1 MIRRFTTIS
10 LDRLTEGQNMAL
22 KGKVALV
29 TGSTSGIGL
38 GIARAL
44 AAEGAD
50 IMLNG
55 FGDAGE
61 IEKLRADLAREFSVR
76 VEYDGA
82 DLSKPSQV
90 AAIVK
95 KTQDDLGNLDILV
108 NNAGI
113 QFVSPVEEFPEAK
126 WEAIIAINLSAVFYG
141 MKAAIPGMKAKRWGR
156 IINIASAHGLVASPY
171 KVAYVAAKH
180 GVVGATKVAAIELAN
195 EGATVNAICPGW
207 VLTPLVQHQLEDR
220 AREAGTDV
228 PTEKKKMLQETQ
240 PMLNF
245 STPEEIGALTVF
257 LCSDGAATI
266 TGVPLPIDGGW
277 VAH

>member
-1 MIRRFTTIS
+1 MS
-10 LDRLTEGQNMAL
+10 L
-22 KGKVALV
+22 KSKVALV

-44 AAEGAD
+44 AEQGAH

-61 IEKLRADLAREFSVR
+61 IEALRAGLASEFGVT
-76 VEYDGA
+76 VAYDGA
-82 DLSKPSQV
+82 DLSKPDQV

-95 KTQDDLGNLDILV
+95 KTQDELGGLDILV

-113 QFVSPVEEFPEAK
+113 QFVAPVEEFPEAK
-126 WEAIIAINLSAVFYG
+126 WEAILAINLSAVFYG
-141 MKAAIPGMKAKRWGR
+141 MKAAIPGMKAKHWGR
-156 IINIASAHGLVASPY
+156 IINIASAHGLVASPH
-171 KVAYVAAKH
+171 KVAY
-180 GVVGATKVAAIELAN
+180 VAAIELAN
-195 EGATVNAICPGW
+195 DGITVNAICPGW

-228 PTEKKKMLQETQ
+228 ETEKKKMLQETQ
-240 PMLNF
+240 PMLKF
-245 STPEEIGALTVF
+245 TTPEEIGALAVF